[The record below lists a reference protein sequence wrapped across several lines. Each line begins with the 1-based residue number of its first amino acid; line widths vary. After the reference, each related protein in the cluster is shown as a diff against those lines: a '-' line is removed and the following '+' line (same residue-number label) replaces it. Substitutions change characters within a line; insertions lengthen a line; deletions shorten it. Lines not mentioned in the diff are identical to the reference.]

1 MVANPKKNEP
11 MFLARN
17 NNIEKEMSIVGK
29 AIKSSSA
36 VELVVITLDKT
47 LNFKSRIRKD
57 LLQSK

>member
-1 MVANPKKNEP
+1 

-36 VELVVITLDKT
+36 VELLVITLDKT
-47 LNFKSRIRKD
+47 LNFKSRIRKY
-57 LLQSK
+57 LLQNK